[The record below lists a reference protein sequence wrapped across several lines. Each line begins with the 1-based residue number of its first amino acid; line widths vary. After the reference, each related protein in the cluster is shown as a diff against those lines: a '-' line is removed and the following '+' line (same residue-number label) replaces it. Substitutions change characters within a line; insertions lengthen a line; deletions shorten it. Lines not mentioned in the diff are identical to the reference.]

1 MIVDSSA
8 LLAMLLKEPEGR
20 LIDKAIADSGDCR
33 ISSGNYLETSI
44 VALGRNG
51 PDGLRDLDLLIARFR
66 IEIAPFTESQAYL
79 SRQAF
84 ARFGKGR
91 HPAGLNFGDCMAY
104 ALAKETGEELLF
116 KGTDFGLTD
125 VAVAVY

>member
-8 LLAMLLKEPEGR
+8 LLAMLLKEPEGQ

-79 SRQAF
+79 ARQAF

>member
-79 SRQAF
+79 ARQAF

-125 VAVAVY
+125 VAVAAY

>member
-8 LLAMLLKEPEGR
+8 LLAILLKEPEGR
-20 LIDKAIADSGDCR
+20 LIDKAIADGGDCS

-44 VALGRNG
+44 VALARSG

-66 IEIAPFTESQAYL
+66 INVVPFTESQAHL
-79 SRQAF
+79 ARQAF
-84 ARFGKGR
+84 ARYGRGR

-125 VAVAVY
+125 VAVAAY

>member
-1 MIVDSSA
+1 MILDSSA
-8 LLAMLLKEPEGR
+8 LLAILLKELEGQS
-20 LIDKAIADSGDCR
+20 IEIAIADSGDCR

-44 VALGRNG
+44 VALARSG
-51 PDGLRDLDLLIARFR
+51 PDGMRDLDLLIARFR
-66 IEIAPFTESQAYL
+66 IDVVPFTESQAHL
-79 SRQAF
+79 ARQAF

-91 HPAGLNFGDCMAY
+91 APACLNFGDCMAY

-125 VAVAVY
+125 VAVAAY

>member
-20 LIDKAIADSGDCR
+20 RIEKAISGGGDCR

-44 VALGRNG
+44 VVLARNG

-66 IEIAPFTESQAYL
+66 IGIVSFTESQARL
-79 SRQAF
+79 ARQAF
-84 ARFGKGR
+84 QRYGKGR
-91 HPAGLNFGDCMAY
+91 NPAQLNFGDCMAY

-116 KGTDFGLTD
+116 KGTDFGLTG
-125 VAVAVY
+125 VAVAPY

>member
-20 LIDKAIADSGDCR
+20 LIDHAIADSGDCR

-44 VALGRNG
+44 VAMGRSG

-66 IEIAPFTESQAYL
+66 IGIAPFTESQAYL
-79 SRQAF
+79 ARQAF

-91 HPAGLNFGDCMAY
+91 HPAQLNFGDCMAY
-104 ALAKETGEELLF
+104 ALARETGEELLF

-125 VAVAVY
+125 VAVASY

>member
-79 SRQAF
+79 ARQAF

-104 ALAKETGEELLF
+104 ALAKENGEELLF

-125 VAVAVY
+125 VAVAAY

>member
-79 SRQAF
+79 ARQAF

-125 VAVAVY
+125 VAVAGY